1 MAESR
6 AASLLLL
13 TQPTYSL
20 GSEPPTTHLKNG
32 KGRNTH
38 CQQRL
43 QTIGNTG
50 LLSNSLSIKVFKIF
64 YAFDIAIKHI
74 IFYVKKLYFWLKQ
87 AFNYGMLNVD
97 VFLRGLF
104 S

>member
-1 MAESR
+1 MRKQVE
-6 AASLLLL
+6 
-13 TQPTYSL
+13 
-20 GSEPPTTHLKNG
+20 N
-32 KGRNTH
+32 
-38 CQQRL
+38 
-43 QTIGNTG
+43 
-50 LLSNSLSIKVFKIF
+50 
-64 YAFDIAIKHI
+64 I